1 MKKLIAF
8 AVSLAL
14 LLAMAAHPL
23 SGRAEGAPRPLANFN
38 GDAYADLVIGVPDE
52 DVSGAIDSGYVNV
65 LYGTS
70 AWLDDANN
78 QGWSQ
83 DSTDV
88 INTAEDDDQ
97 FGSRLAVGDFDG
109 DGYMD
114 LAVGVQYE
122 DNAAVHDTGAVNI
135 LYGTAA
141 GLTALNNEVFFQGS
155 AGILDDFEADDCFGF
170 ALAVGD
176 FDGDGYDD
184 LAVGAPYEDIG
195 SAIDAGAVNVLY
207 GSATGLGGD
216 NAFWHQDVTDVAG
229 AAESDD
235 SFGYALTAADFDGD
249 GYSDLAVGVPYED
262 IGSVGDAG
270 GVNILFGSTLGLIAS
285 RNQFWSQDDSGVSD
299 TAEANDGFG
308 RALTAADFDGDGYAD
323 LAVGV
328 PYEDIGSP
336 VIDGAGVVHILY
348 GSPSGPATAT
358 GDQLWHQ
365 NVGSIMDAANADDN
379 FGLVL
384 TAGDFDGD
392 GYADLG
398 VGVPYEDTGGNL
410 DSGAVNVIYGSGN
423 GLTDVGDQEWWQDA
437 TGISDIS
444 EASDLF
450 GRALAAGDFD
460 GDGFDDLAVGVPY
473 EDIGSPVIDGAGMVH
488 VLYGTASGLVGG
500 GMDQTWDQDTGTVA
514 GGAEDGDNF
523 GWALAALPHSAAQ
536 GIYLPLII
544 R

>member
-328 PYEDIGSP
+328 PYED
-336 VIDGAGVVHILY
+336 
-348 GSPSGPATAT
+348 
-358 GDQLWHQ
+358 
-365 NVGSIMDAANADDN
+365 
-379 FGLVL
+379 
-384 TAGDFDGD
+384 
-392 GYADLG
+392 
-398 VGVPYEDTGGNL
+398 TGGNL